1 MYFIL
6 VFITIQSCR
15 PQQCWTTRNEKL
27 ASFANRTTDA
37 RTVPAAHVPHT
48 NANALEHATMAEETT
63 TPTLKEFTLEDVKAH
78 NIASDCWM
86 IISEDGERRVY
97 DVTAFLDDHPGGPE
111 IMIDLAG
118 QDATAEFEDIGHSN
132 DARAQLKSLLV
143 GKVKGDVKQVKPAA
157 GAGKSVNGR
166 KDVSG
171 NNGPL
176 FLVLAGIV
184 GVVALFLQFGSA
196 Q

>member
-1 MYFIL
+1 M
-6 VFITIQSCR
+6 SEG
-15 PQQCWTTRNEKL
+15 N
-27 ASFANRTTDA
+27 S
-37 RTVPAAHVPHT
+37 
-48 NANALEHATMAEETT
+48 TT
-63 TPTLKEFTLEDVKAH
+63 TAAAAPEEVTPQLKEFTLEEVKAH
-78 NIASDCWM
+78 NSAQDCWM
-86 IISEDGERRVY
+86 IIGDEGERRVY

-132 DARAQLKSLLV
+132 DARAQLKPLLV
-143 GKVKGDVKQVKPAA
+143 GKVKGDVKKAAPAA
-157 GAGKSVNGR
+157 GSAKTINGR

-176 FLVLAGIV
+176 FLVLAGVV
-184 GVVALFLQFGSA
+184 GAIALFLQFGQA

>member
-1 MYFIL
+1 
-6 VFITIQSCR
+6 
-15 PQQCWTTRNEKL
+15 
-27 ASFANRTTDA
+27 
-37 RTVPAAHVPHT
+37 
-48 NANALEHATMAEETT
+48 MAEETT

-78 NIASDCWM
+78 NSASDCWM

-97 DVTAFLDDHPGGPE
+97 DVTGFLDDHPGGPE

-132 DARAQLKSLLV
+132 DARAQLKLLLV
-143 GKVKGDVKQVKPAA
+143 GKVKGDVKQAKPAPGA
-157 GAGKSVNGR
+157 AGKTVNGR

-184 GVVALFLQFGSA
+184 GAVALFLQFGKA
-196 Q
+196 E